1 MDDTTMNSVRESILA
16 KIEHR
21 WLTKTC
27 QSGGGCSVDM
37 DNAPEPFDMI
47 NVDRFTPRELDNM
60 SDQRKRCDYLYMCT
74 QVGGVDVII
83 VPIEL
88 KGGAFRPADVV
99 QQLQGGADVANAIAP
114 ADVSFWFVP
123 VLASPSPRRR
133 HVWRQLRSPVVF
145 RGESCAI
152 TAIQCGER
160 LTTAL
165 EAARKRGVRGS
176 AEH

>member
-88 KGGAFRPADVV
+88 KGGAFRPA
-99 QQLQGGADVANAIAP
+99 
-114 ADVSFWFVP
+114 

>member
-1 MDDTTMNSVRESILA
+1 MDDTTMNSVREGILA
-16 KIEHR
+16 KIERR

-27 QSGGGCSVDM
+27 RSSKCSVDM
-37 DNAPEPFDMI
+37 NNAPEPFDMI
-47 NVDRFTPRELDNM
+47 NIDRLTTIELDNM
-60 SDQRKRCDYLYMCT
+60 IGQRKRCDYLYMCT
-74 QVGGVDVII
+74 QVDDVDVVI

-88 KGGAFRPADVV
+88 KGGTFQPGVV
-99 QQLQGGADVANAIAP
+99 ANQLQGGADVANAIAP
-114 ADVSFWFVP
+114 PDVSFWFVP
-123 VLASPSPRRR
+123 VLASHSPRRR

-165 EAARKRGVRGS
+165 EAARKRGARGS
-176 AEH
+176 AKN